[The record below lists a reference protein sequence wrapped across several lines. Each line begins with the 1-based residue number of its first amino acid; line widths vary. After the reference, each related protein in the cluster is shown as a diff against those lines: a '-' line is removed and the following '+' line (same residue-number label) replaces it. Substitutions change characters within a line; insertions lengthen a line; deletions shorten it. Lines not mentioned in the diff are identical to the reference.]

1 MKVVDGFKT
10 FGHLLKGVNITMD
23 RYYISIPF
31 AKQLLQKNITILGT
45 LKANRKA
52 RPPAMKENKDRD
64 GNSWP
69 SCKSNSLQ
77 LNSYVAKV
85 KSSNLRNVLLL
96 HTRNET
102 YFVTADE
109 KMKPMVCKIYGYVKG
124 GIDIPDRRM
133 QSYTTKS
140 KTRKWTRVSNYYLLD
155 KDRVNAQT
163 IAIANCKVVF
173 VLVGICA

>member
-10 FGHLLKGVNITMD
+10 FGHSLKGVNITMD
-23 RYYISIPF
+23 RYYILIPV

-52 RPPAMKENKDRD
+52 LPPAMKENKDRD

-102 YFVTADE
+102 YLWEQMRRWNQWFARFTATE
-109 KMKPMVCKIYGYVKG
+109 KVGLIFQIDVCNRTPQNQKQESG
-124 GIDIPDRRM
+124 PAF
-133 QSYTTKS
+133 QTT
-140 KTRKWTRVSNYYLLD
+140 TYL
-155 KDRVNAQT
+155 
-163 IAIANCKVVF
+163 IKVE
-173 VLVGICA
+173 